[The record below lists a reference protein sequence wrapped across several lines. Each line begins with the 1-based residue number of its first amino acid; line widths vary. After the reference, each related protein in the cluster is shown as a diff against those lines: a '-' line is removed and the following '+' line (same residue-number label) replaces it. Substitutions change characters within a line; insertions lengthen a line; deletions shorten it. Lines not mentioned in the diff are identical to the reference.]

1 MILEYR
7 YIQID
12 ETGLVTSYC
21 SMPVEGVTI
30 DTEGMNVPE
39 KPTDAYYNLYYT
51 ETEGLHW
58 VKVADFEPETPEE
71 PTAEE
76 LMDILLGVSEA

>member
-1 MILEYR
+1 VNK

-12 ETGLVTSYC
+12 ENGKIICFCNYE
-21 SMPVEGVTI
+21 VEGVTI
-30 DTEGMNVPE
+30 DTEGMTVPE
-39 KPTDAYYNLYYT
+39 MPTDAIYSLYYN

-76 LMDILLGVSEA
+76 LMDILLGVNKA